1 MLALRRETC
10 DTDSLR
16 RKDEQSKL
24 TAIDLTVVADPET
37 RASKEL
43 AVPKREKKKRHAL
56 MSSPGGPAALE
67 GHQPYVCA
75 S

>member
-43 AVPKREKKKRHAL
+43 AVPKREKKKGMH
-56 MSSPGGPAALE
+56 
-67 GHQPYVCA
+67 
-75 S
+75 

>member
-24 TAIDLTVVADPET
+24 TAIELTVVADPET

-43 AVPKREKKKRHAL
+43 AVPKREKKRHAL

-67 GHQPYVCA
+67 GHQPYVRT